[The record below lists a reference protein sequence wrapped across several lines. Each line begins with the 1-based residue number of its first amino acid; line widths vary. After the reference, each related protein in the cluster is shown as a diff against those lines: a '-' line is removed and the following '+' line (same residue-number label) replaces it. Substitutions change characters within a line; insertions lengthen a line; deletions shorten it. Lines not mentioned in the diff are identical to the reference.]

1 MLEGLSIPRYEKET
15 SRDNALGAD
24 NQQERPVGR
33 NRSGAPS
40 ARFVEGRDLKSCRKG
55 SRIEGALGPEV
66 LLLSRWNPQR
76 LYAGFQLRLEKI

>member
-1 MLEGLSIPRYEKET
+1 MLEGLSIPRYEEET

-40 ARFVEGRDLKSCRKG
+40 ARFVEGRDF
-55 SRIEGALGPEV
+55 SRAAKAAE
-66 LLLSRWNPQR
+66 
-76 LYAGFQLRLEKI
+76 LRGL

>member
-40 ARFVEGRDLKSCRKG
+40 ARFVEGRDL
-55 SRIEGALGPEV
+55 SRAAKAAE
-66 LLLSRWNPQR
+66 
-76 LYAGFQLRLEKI
+76 LRGL

>member
-33 NRSGAPS
+33 NRSGARS
-40 ARFVEGRDLKSCRKG
+40 ARFVEGHGFTRAVKASK
-55 SRIEGALGPEV
+55 IERA
-66 LLLSRWNPQR
+66 
-76 LYAGFQLRLEKI
+76 